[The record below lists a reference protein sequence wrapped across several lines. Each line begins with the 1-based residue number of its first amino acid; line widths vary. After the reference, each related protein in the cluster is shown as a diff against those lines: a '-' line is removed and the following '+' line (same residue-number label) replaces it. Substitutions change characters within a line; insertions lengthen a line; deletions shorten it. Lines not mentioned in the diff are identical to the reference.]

1 MGEARLGVSSH
12 QTPMLSNDLFS
23 RVSGKRMYD
32 IQACLRAYSLA
43 LELFDKYVSLPS
55 ALNVHY
61 QPNVMY
67 TGLMQLSMN
76 GGYAESTMMDL
87 RLRYGIDAPCG
98 GAFLYRLKMFGYDE
112 WYSRLRG
119 VNDAVLSVAGR
130 LGMLREPVI
139 CAVDY
144 TRVPYYGEFNR
155 YVTRGKHESG
165 TSRFYEYATISIVQD
180 GLRLCVYSRPV
191 TLLDTKVDVVRELI
205 EEAGKRGVRIK
216 LVLLDRAFFTVECIN
231 LLKELG
237 LQFIMPCVCNERV
250 QGAVDSF
257 GREEGKLPF
266 AIHDSSKN
274 EATFTMVVYWSREKG
289 KLIPFATNI
298 EGNARRLVGMIPKE
312 YRRRW
317 GIETS
322 FRKVKE
328 VFPMTTS
335 PLPSI
340 RLAYFM
346 TAMILYNLWQL
357 VNMMLAIE
365 GGERRTGGYQVTMPF
380 MITVLCAHLNG
391 RL

>member
-1 MGEARLGVSSH
+1 MFH
-12 QTPMLSNDLFS
+12 TDLFS
-23 RVSGKRMYD
+23 KVSGKRIRD
-32 IQACLRAYSLA
+32 IQACLRAYSVA
-43 LELFDKYVSLPS
+43 LGLFDKYVSLPS

-61 QPNVMY
+61 RPNVMY

-98 GAFLYRLKMFGYDE
+98 GAFLYRLKMLKYDD

-119 VNDAVLSVAGR
+119 VNDAVLSIAGR
-130 LGMLREPVI
+130 LGLLKQPVT
-139 CAVDY
+139 CAIDY
-144 TRVPYYGEFNR
+144 TKVPYYGAFNR
-155 YVTRGKHESG
+155 YVARSEYKDG
-165 TSRFYEYATISIVQD
+165 TNHFYEYATISIVQD
-180 GLRLCVYSRPV
+180 GIRLCVYSRPV
-191 TLLDTKVDVVRELI
+191 TLLDTKGDVVRELI
-205 EEAGKRGVRIK
+205 EEAGKRGVKIK

-231 LLKELG
+231 LLRGHDLR
-237 LQFIMPCVCNERV
+237 FIMPCVCNERV

-257 GREEGKLPF
+257 GKEGKLPF

-289 KLIPFATNI
+289 KFIPFATNVD
-298 EGNARRLVGMIPKE
+298 GNVRRLVRTIPKQ

-346 TAMILYNLWQL
+346 IAMILYNLWQL
-357 VNMMLAIE
+357 VIMMLAVE
-365 GGERRTGGYQVTMPF
+365 GVERGTCGYQVTMPF